1 MKSNLMGSGEKQL
14 ERGGTKWRLEP
25 RKRHPIIW
33 KNFIALGIG
42 IAFGYVLNMMG
53 GTHNPIINGYILPFL
68 QFLGDFFIKLI
79 KMVVVPLVFSVSW
92 MQRCLWAISIN

>member
-1 MKSNLMGSGEKQL
+1 MAAETQKKGIPLYG
-14 ERGGTKWRLEP
+14 R
-25 RKRHPIIW
+25 I
-33 KNFIALGIG
+33 FIALGIG

-79 KMVVVPLVFSVSW
+79 KMVVVPLVFFCIVDAALLS
-92 MQRCLWAISIN
+92 RPGSI